1 MFEKWSAKI
10 NVCLMKQSDKSGR
23 TGLRPGALPS
33 QLQLPVAGE
42 ALFAKNFL
50 PKTCKDGAKSLL
62 SALCRRWPV
71 LDQTPLL
78 HSANSDQK
86 KTDPSI
92 KWQQTFWSVNY
103 FLPIKV
109 KWNLICEGK
118 SSSKIWRCFPGENDK
133 FRWKSTFLHE
143 TDGTGFPAHTHTH
156 THTRIHTHTLA
167 RARVGTPCIY
177 SIPLHFSSCPPHQ
190 RKGWEDKLEQA
201 SLFMTPHFGFWRHL
215 QEADWAS
222 EDNCRLT
229 WKQVSG
235 CKTWLD

>member
-156 THTRIHTHTLA
+156 THTHTYTHTHT
-167 RARVGTPCIY
+167 RARTRRHTMHLFNSPPFLLLPPTSEKRLGGQTGTGFTF
-177 SIPLHFSSCPPHQ
+177 HDSSF
-190 RKGWEDKLEQA
+190 RVLETLA
-201 SLFMTPHFGFWRHL
+201 GS
-215 QEADWAS
+215 
-222 EDNCRLT
+222 
-229 WKQVSG
+229 
-235 CKTWLD
+235 WLGKRG